1 MDVDVFEAI
10 NELKEFYEDNGSL
23 VNIRPLIA
31 SKKLDV
37 ELDYDKGAINLKVQ
51 HPLRLR
57 LYKIYNILVRLY
69 LVTSVGLT
77 FDFIVDGVQKSVS
90 KQFGQSED
98 IKEIIEDLIS
108 LPHDRIRDI
117 IVETE
122 YFKLV
127 ETEDMY
133 DTVSII
139 LKKNGK
145 KELFVSLSNYLFP
158 FINIAAEKSIKEE
171 ITFSQEDKE
180 VTVDVSIYLDGAVL
194 GVKSKKVR
202 IV

>member
-90 KQFGQSED
+90 KQFGPSED

-145 KELFVSLSNYLFP
+145 KELFVSLSNHLFP